1 MAGRLRLSAHNESH
15 GILFTG
21 SIGGPWC
28 PAGAVVRRAFLLVF
42 LVPTPLAMAALG
54 SPSTSLAASSS
65 LFSPLQRELIA
76 RGRCSPQYHMLAGR
90 NVTQPEDLKAS
101 HMSFMRHT
109 GALPRELGPQLP
121 HHDISK
127 GHRHDGRFP
136 LLSNAFL
143 GPPKRFRSG
152 RGHVMPQWPWP
163 WPWPSCH

>member
-28 PAGAVVRRAFLLVF
+28 PAGAVVRRAFRLVF
-42 LVPTPLAMAALG
+42 LVPAPLAMAALG

-65 LFSPLQRELIA
+65 LFSPLKVTRVDRPWTLLATISICWRQTQREDLK
-76 RGRCSPQYHMLAGR
+76 
-90 NVTQPEDLKAS
+90 TEDLKAS

-109 GALPRELGPQLP
+109 GTLPRELCFQLP
-121 HHDISK
+121 HHVISK
-127 GHRHDGRFP
+127 GHSYQHDGRFP

-143 GPPKRFRSG
+143 GPPRRFRGG
-152 RGHVMPQWPWP
+152 RGM
-163 WPWPSCH
+163 SCCSGQ